1 MYIYCEPFMFDLH
14 QRIYLI
20 SDAVHMREVAIS
32 DLDELGNTIAAM
44 CDKYNVS
51 EVKLKMRLDDYATSL
66 VEEIYEANAV
76 LYNKNNINI
85 EVI

>member
-14 QRIYLI
+14 QRVYLI
-20 SDAVHMREVAIS
+20 SDATHMREVAIS

-76 LYNKNNINI
+76 LYHKNNINV

>member
-20 SDAVHMREVAIS
+20 DDDGAITEVATTT
-32 DLDELGNTIAAM
+32 LDELGIAIITM
-44 CDKYNVS
+44 CDKYNIT
-51 EVKLKMRLDDYATSL
+51 EVKLRMPLDELSEAL
-66 VEEIYEANAV
+66 VEIIYDTNLA
-76 LYNKNNINI
+76 LYGKNIINV

>member
-14 QRIYLI
+14 QRVYLI
-20 SDAVHMREVAIS
+20 SDAAHMREVAIS
-32 DLDELGNTIAAM
+32 DLDGLGNTIAVM
-44 CDKYNVS
+44 CDKYNVL

-66 VEEIYEANAV
+66 VEEIYEANAA
-76 LYNKNNINI
+76 LYNKNNINV